1 MKTYLQLNRHLVSQI
16 INYANLDDIEINNND
31 KTTTSTNYVF
41 IMIFMILALGYL
53 IILILILYR
62 GKTLYNRST
71 TIIVSKIFYF
81 QGFVLC
87 AFRVISSVLLII
99 VSYNYDYTTE
109 ETNNTQQDN
118 NIQKLLY
125 NGLYISDAV
134 FDMMYFSLF
143 WYIII
148 YSYKSHVRV
157 GNILED
163 RKNPAASN
171 KGLNIYTLITVLYS
185 LVHLLITCLY
195 NLDLQNLNQQFYIS
209 CISVSDIL
217 CIVYYIIGIFILKFK
232 FSGAPYKSSA
242 LEKEMK
248 HLERMGY
255 FWLFGRCFQASLDIL
270 MVVESQQIQNLIV
283 GKNPNQGIFWN
294 VISYFILPANYIV
307 AEVVPILYSLLQESV
322 KIFIKSPNNS
332 QESVLLVD
340 ENDNPV
346 NDPLNNST
354 DNKDNINE
362 QNSVISDTQ
371 DNNIIKINKETQFIK
386 QLKKKEKKRGFGFIQ
401 KVLFEKKKKTRESQL
416 KDSFRDSNASGD
428 RVVDDEYDVLA
439 FRILPID
446 TLSSYILQEVNQDIN
461 KLKRYHIKNISKIS
475 KLAID
480 NNQVCLVSK
489 YYELGSLAE
498 LIQKHH
504 NVLESSRSSGTSS
517 FPIASDNKSLN
528 KNDQNNNL
536 YGKRLNINSTSVD
549 SFDFKFSYETKMK
562 IAISIAKTM
571 AKLHKIGIIHGHLS
585 SSNILF
591 DTNYEV
597 KISDIGLTSLKK
609 LISYRFGYQNKTH
622 FTAPEHLQEKSLIVQ
637 NPKTKSD
644 IYSFAFILWE
654 LFMEREAFSNLS
666 LEDLKKTIILDNSRP
681 KIPEVGPIPKE
692 VATIIRYC
700 WLLNP
705 NERPEFGV
713 ILANLKRINNESL
726 DDDEDFIFDEQEY
739 KLSFKDV
746 DQIKEQ
752 RLKSQDIESDD
763 EDEEMQFKFKKQNQQ
778 I

>member
-1 MKTYLQLNRHLVSQI
+1 MKTYYQLYRNLMSQI
-16 INYANLDDIEINNND
+16 INYANQGDIEINAND

-41 IMIFMILALGYL
+41 IMIFLILALGYL
-53 IILILILYR
+53 IILILIVYR
-62 GKTLYNRST
+62 AKTLYNRQT

-99 VSYNYDYTTE
+99 ESYNYDYTNQDD
-109 ETNNTQQDN
+109 NNSQQDN
-118 NIQKLLY
+118 FQKLLY

-143 WYIII
+143 WFIII
-148 YSYKSHVRV
+148 YNYKSHVRI
-157 GNILED
+157 GNVLED

-171 KGLNIYTLITVLYS
+171 KGLNIFTLITVLYS
-185 LVHLLITCLY
+185 LVHLIIIFLY
-195 NLDLQNLNQQFYIS
+195 NLDLQNLNQEFYIS

-217 CIVYYIIGIFILKFK
+217 CIIYYIIGIFILKMK
-232 FSGAPYKSSA
+232 FSGSPYKSSV

-283 GKNPNQGIFWN
+283 GKNTNQGIFWN

-322 KIFIKSPNNS
+322 KIFTKSPNNS
-332 QESVLLVD
+332 QESVILVD

-346 NDPLNNST
+346 NEPLNNST
-354 DNKDNINE
+354 DNKDNMIE
-362 QNSVISDTQ
+362 TNSFISDTQ
-371 DNNIIKINKETQFIK
+371 ENNIIKVNKETQFIK
-386 QLKKKEKKRGFGFIQ
+386 QLKKKERKKGFGYIQ
-401 KVLFEKKKKTRESQL
+401 KVLFEKKKKPREQL
-416 KDSFRDSNASGD
+416 KDSFRDSSASAD
-428 RVVDDEYDVLA
+428 KAADEEYDILA

-446 TLSSYILQEVNQDIN
+446 TLSAWILQEVNQDIN
-461 KLKRYHIKNISKIS
+461 KLKRFHIKNLAKIS
-475 KLAID
+475 KLALD

-504 NVLESSRSSGTSS
+504 IGLDSSRSSGVSS
-517 FPIASDNKSLN
+517 LPFTSDNKNLI
-528 KNDQNNNL
+528 KNDQGNPP
-536 YGKRLNINSTSVD
+536 GKRLNINSASVD
-549 SFDFKFSYETKMK
+549 QFDFKFSYETKMK
-562 IAISIAKTM
+562 IAIQIAKTM

-597 KISDIGLTSLKK
+597 KISDVGLTGLKK
-609 LISYRFGYQNKTH
+609 LISYKYGYQNKSH
-622 FTAPEHLQEKSLIVQ
+622 FTAPEHLQENSLIVK
-637 NPKTKSD
+637 NPATKSD

-654 LFMEREAFSNLS
+654 LFMEREAFSNLN
-666 LEDLKKTIILDNSRP
+666 LEDLKKTIVVDNSRP

-700 WLLNP
+700 WLENP
-705 NERPEFGV
+705 KERPEFGV

-726 DDDEDFIFDEQEY
+726 DDDEDFVFDEQEY
-739 KLSFKDV
+739 KLSFKDG

-752 RLKSQDIESDD
+752 YQKDQDIESDD
-763 EDEEMQFKFKKQNQQ
+763 EDEEIQFKYKKQAQQ
-778 I
+778 K